1 MIKSFACLRTQLLFE
16 TGEATAFLK
25 AIEKPAKR
33 KLTMLHLAKTLEDL
47 RVPPGN
53 RLEALSGTRS
63 GQYSIRINQ
72 QYRLCFQFYEG
83 HAERVEIVDYHR

>member
-1 MIKSFACLRTQLLFE
+1 MALRLYTLRE
-16 TGEATAFLK
+16 
-25 AIEKPAKR
+25 
-33 KLTMLHLAKTLEDL
+33 LHLAKTLEDL
-47 RVPPGN
+47 RVPLGN

-83 HAERVEIVDYHR
+83 HAEKVEIVDYHC